1 MVRSLT
7 RTSIALATTAL
18 FLMPQAAIASQQ
30 QQHIATDAARARAI
44 AAHTQSQQQTRDA
57 VTSLLRVPEVQKVAE
72 RLGLKVTNV
81 EAAVATL
88 TPQELERL
96 AVPVQRAQGELA
108 GGSTI
113 VISTTT
119 LLLIIIIIILLAD

>member
-7 RTSIALATTAL
+7 RTSIALATAAL
-18 FLMPQAAIASQQ
+18 FLMPQAAFAAQ

-81 EAAVATL
+81 EAAVGTL